1 MINFRYHVVTLV
13 AVFLALGLGVLF
25 GASFIDQNTVEILE
39 RSQKRLGDRN
49 KQLRD
54 QVLAL
59 ERDVKDSSAF
69 IDGAKTTLIRAS
81 LKDRPSLILSF
92 DSNDEV
98 LESAGQT
105 LVLAGSKVEGSL
117 RFSENIDLSN
127 ATRRQQV
134 ALAIGS
140 DLTETEPLRA
150 AFIQEISVALAGK
163 KPGVLQRISDSGLI
177 EQLQVAGGQPRSL
190 ATLASPQSLLV
201 IVAPSADKKALA
213 ESFVLPL
220 VRALAIQDVLVAVVA
235 NAEEGSQLIA
245 GVRSDGNIKAITVD
259 NIHVSEGQAALALGL
274 QAAISG
280 RFGHYGSA
288 EGATSLLPES
298 VPAN

>member
-1 MINFRYHVVTLV
+1 M

-59 ERDVKDSSAF
+59 EKDLKDSATF

-81 LKDRPSLILSF
+81 LKDRPSLIVSF
-92 DSNDEV
+92 DSNDDV
-98 LESAGQT
+98 LERTGET

-117 RFSENIDLSN
+117 RFSENIDMSN

-134 ALAIGS
+134 ALSIGS
-140 DLTETEPLRA
+140 DITEVEPLRA
-150 AFIQEISVALAGK
+150 AFIQEVSTAVAGK
-163 KPGVLQRISDSGLI
+163 KPGVLQRISDSGLL
-177 EQLQVAGGQPRSL
+177 EQLQVAGGQPKTL
-190 ATLASPQSLLV
+190 ANLASPQTLVV
-201 IVAPSADKKALA
+201 IVAPNADKKGLS

-220 VRALAIQDVLVAVVA
+220 VRALASQGALVAIVA
-235 NAEEGSQLIA
+235 DADNGSDLIA
-245 GVRSDGNIKAITVD
+245 GVRGDGNIKAVTVD
-259 NIHVSEGQAALALGL
+259 NIQKSEGQAALALGL
-274 QAAISG
+274 QAALSG

-298 VPAN
+298 VPPS